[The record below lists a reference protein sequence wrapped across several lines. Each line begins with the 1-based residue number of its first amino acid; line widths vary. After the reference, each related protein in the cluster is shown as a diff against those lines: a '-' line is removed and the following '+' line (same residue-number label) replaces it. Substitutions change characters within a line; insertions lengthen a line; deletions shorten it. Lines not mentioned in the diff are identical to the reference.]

1 MFICSYISISVKN
14 KVFFVTYQKYT
25 YFNFAFTLK
34 YNSFLLDIYK
44 NSFYHDR
51 QLLKGYMMNL
61 QTIKPFITKK
71 NTILGT
77 TVLITIIWVG
87 HALFFNANSE
97 EYKTQPLII
106 GDITESI
113 TASGT
118 INPLST
124 VSIGTQ
130 ASGRIA
136 EIYVDYN
143 SEVKEG
149 QLLALID
156 QDNAKANVAQR
167 EAALEIAKAQVA
179 VEENNIKYYKKALDR
194 ISKLNASKY
203 STEKELEAAER
214 DYENS
219 IAQLALEQA
228 QVKQAEASLNSAKTE
243 LSYTEIKSPVNGI
256 VISKAVEVGQTVA
269 ASFSTPE
276 LFSVAED
283 LTKMQIEASVVE
295 ADIAKVKEG
304 QTARFSVDSYTDE
317 YFFGKVVQVRNE
329 AVSTSNVVS
338 YTVVIE
344 IDNSELK
351 LKPGMTANVEIIT
364 AEKKDILLAPNQALR
379 FYMDDSDNAKRYQDR
394 GLWVIRNGKPQR
406 VVIKIGVSDDSNT
419 QIFSDELQSGDK
431 VITAKTA
438 SKEQQKAMRMR
449 MPR

>member
-1 MFICSYISISVKN
+1 MI
-14 KVFFVTYQKYT
+14 
-25 YFNFAFTLK
+25 
-34 YNSFLLDIYK
+34 LDIT
-44 NSFYHDR
+44 
-51 QLLKGYMMNL
+51 Q
-61 QTIKPFITKK
+61 TKK
-71 NTILGT
+71 KTLTIVGT
-77 TVLITIIWVG
+77 CALIVLAGTSMISKP
-87 HALFFNANSE
+87 NNSQN
-97 EYKTQPLII
+97 YKTQPLKI
-106 GDITESI
+106 GDITDSI

-136 EIYVDYN
+136 EIYIDYN

-156 QDNAKANVAQR
+156 QDNAKANVAQK
-167 EAALEIAKAQVA
+167 EASLEIAKAQVA

-214 DYENS
+214 DYDNAV
-219 IAQLALEQA
+219 AQLTLEKA

-243 LSYTEIKSPVNGI
+243 LSYTEIKSPVDGV
-256 VISKAVEVGQTVA
+256 VISKSVEVGQTVA

-295 ADIAKVKEG
+295 ADIAKVKDG
-304 QTARFSVDSYTDE
+304 QIARFTVDSYADD
-317 YFFGKVVQVRNE
+317 YFYGKVVQVRNE
-329 AVSTSNVVS
+329 AVTTSNVVT
-338 YTVVIE
+338 YTVVVE
-344 IDNSELK
+344 IDNSALQ

-364 AEKKDILLAPNQALR
+364 AEEKDVLLAPNQALR
-379 FYMDDSDNAKRYQDR
+379 FYMDDSDTAKRYQNR
-394 GLWVIRNGKPQR
+394 GVWIMRDGKPTR
-406 VVIKIGVSDDSNT
+406 VSVKIGVSDDNNT
-419 QIFSDELQSGDK
+419 QIISDELKAGDEVIVSK
-431 VITAKTA
+431 VSTNEKGM
-438 SKEQQKAMRMR
+438 KMRMR

>member
-1 MFICSYISISVKN
+1 MKGIPMKFENIQQTVKPYLTRRN
-14 KVFFVTYQKYT
+14 IIIGGTVIII
-25 YFNFAFTLK
+25 
-34 YNSFLLDIYK
+34 LL
-44 NSFYHDR
+44 
-51 QLLKGYMMNL
+51 LLK
-61 QTIKPFITKK
+61 
-71 NTILGT
+71 
-77 TVLITIIWVG
+77 
-87 HALFFNANSE
+87 LFTGNNDNQNFN
-97 EYKTQPLII
+97 TQPLTM
-106 GDITESI
+106 GNITESI

-179 VEENNIKYYKKALDR
+179 VVENNIKYYKKALDR

-203 STEKELEAAER
+203 STEKDLEPAER
-214 DYENS
+214 DYDN
-219 IAQLALEQA
+219 AVVQLGLEQA
-228 QVKQAEASLNSAKTE
+228 QVKQAEASLNSAQTE

-304 QTARFSVDSYTDE
+304 QTARFTVDSYADE
-317 YFFGKVVQVRNE
+317 YFYGKVVQVRNE
-329 AVSTSNVVS
+329 AVMTSNVVT

-344 IDNSELK
+344 IDNTNLK

-364 AEKKDILLAPNQALR
+364 AEEKNVLLAPNQALR
-379 FYMDDSDNAKRYQDR
+379 FYLDDGTAKRYQDR
-394 GLWVIRNGKPQR
+394 GLWILNNGKPER
-406 VVIKIGVSDDSNT
+406 ISVTLGVSDDNNT
-419 QIFSDELQSGDK
+419 QIISAGEELKVGDK
-431 VITAKTA
+431 VIVSKTSGNHKTA
-438 SKEQQKAMRMR
+438 PRMRMR

>member
-1 MFICSYISISVKN
+1 MSKQIN
-14 KVFFVTYQKYT
+14 QKKI
-25 YFNFAFTLK
+25 TLK
-34 YNSFLLDIYK
+34 HIAYIVVASLLLWGA
-44 NSFYHDR
+44 R
-51 QLLKGYMMNL
+51 
-61 QTIKPFITKK
+61 
-71 NTILGT
+71 
-77 TVLITIIWVG
+77 
-87 HALFFNANSE
+87 AFFSGNKIPQG
-97 EYKTQPLII
+97 YKTQPLTV
-106 GDITESI
+106 GEITESI

-143 SEVKEG
+143 SEVKKG

-167 EAALEIAKAQVA
+167 EASLEIAKAQVE
-179 VEENNIKYYKKALDR
+179 VEENNIKYFKKVLDR

-214 DYENS
+214 DYDNAM
-219 IAQLALEQA
+219 AQLVLEKA

-243 LSYTEIKSPVNGI
+243 LSYTEIKSPVDGI

-304 QTARFSVDSYTDE
+304 QDVRFSVDSYADE
-317 YFFGKVVQVRNE
+317 YFHGKVVQVRNE
-329 AVSTSNVVS
+329 AITTSNVVS

-344 IDNSELK
+344 IDNSDMK

-364 AEKKDILLAPNQALR
+364 ADVKDALLAPNQALR
-379 FYMDDSDNAKRYQDR
+379 FYMEDGDNAKRYQDR
-394 GLWVIRNGKPQR
+394 GIWVIRKGEPER
-406 VVIKIGVSDDSNT
+406 ISVKIGVSDETNT
-419 QIFSDELQSGDK
+419 QIISDELKEGDM
-431 VITAKTA
+431 VIV
-438 SKEQQKAMRMR
+438 SKAGLSDNKQRPMRMR

>member
-1 MFICSYISISVKN
+1 MKFEMKTKTYNAIRNMQNIDWQHLNKKQMFCGVVGIILLACGSIWLWRS
-14 KVFFVTYQKYT
+14 TGEHAAGYQT
-25 YFNFAFTLK
+25 
-34 YNSFLLDIYK
+34 
-44 NSFYHDR
+44 
-51 QLLKGYMMNL
+51 QLL
-61 QTIKPFITKK
+61 Q
-71 NTILGT
+71 
-77 TVLITIIWVG
+77 
-87 HALFFNANSE
+87 
-97 EYKTQPLII
+97 I
-106 GDITESI
+106 GNISQVI

-203 STEKELEAAER
+203 STEKDLEAAER
-214 DYENS
+214 DYDNAL
-219 IAQLALEQA
+219 AQLTLEQA
-228 QVKQAEASLNSAKTE
+228 QVKQAEAALNSAKTE

-295 ADIAKVKEG
+295 ADIAKVQNG
-304 QTARFSVDSYTDE
+304 QPARFTVDSYNDE
-317 YFFGKVVQVRNE
+317 YFYGTVVQVRNE
-329 AVSTSNVVS
+329 AVTTSNVVT

-344 IDNSELK
+344 IDNSDLK

-364 AEKKDILLAPNQALR
+364 ADLKNVLLAPNQALR
-379 FYMDDSDNAKRYQDR
+379 FYMEDGDKAKRYADR
-394 GLWVIRNGKPQR
+394 GIWIVRNGKPER
-406 VVIKIGVSDDSNT
+406 ISVKLGVSDDNNT
-419 QIFSDELQSGDK
+419 QIITDVLKADDEVIVSKKDK
-431 VITAKTA
+431 IEKVR
-438 SKEQQKAMRMR
+438 QMRMR

>member
-1 MFICSYISISVKN
+1 MKKYLFYTAILLSVIMVGRK
-14 KVFFVTYQKYT
+14 
-25 YFNFAFTLK
+25 
-34 YNSFLLDIYK
+34 FLNK
-44 NSFYHDR
+44 NSDE
-51 QLLKGYMMNL
+51 
-61 QTIKPFITKK
+61 ITF
-71 NTILGT
+71 T
-77 TVLITIIWVG
+77 
-87 HALFFNANSE
+87 S
-97 EYKTQPLII
+97 QPLTI
-106 GDITESI
+106 GNITESI
-113 TASGT
+113 TASGI

-143 SEVKEG
+143 SEVQKD

-167 EAALEIAKAQVA
+167 EASLEIAKAQVA
-179 VEENNIKYYKKALDR
+179 VEENNVKYYKKTLDR

-214 DYENS
+214 DYDNAV
-219 IAQLALEQA
+219 AQLGLNKA
-228 QVKQAEASLNSAKTE
+228 QVKQAEASLNSALTE
-243 LSYTEIKSPVNGI
+243 LAYTEIKSPVNGI

-304 QTARFSVDSYTDE
+304 QKVRFVVDSYADD
-317 YFFGKVVQVRNE
+317 YFYGVVTQVRNQ
-329 AVSTSNVVS
+329 AVTTSNVVT
-338 YTVVIE
+338 YTVVIG
-344 IDNSELK
+344 IDNSQLK

-364 AEKKDILLAPNQALR
+364 AEKENILLAPNQALR
-379 FYMDDSDNAKRYQDR
+379 FYIDDSDTAKRYQDR
-394 GLWVIRNGKPQR
+394 GIWIMNNGKPERISIQ
-406 VVIKIGVSDDSNT
+406 IGVTDENNT
-419 QIFSDELQSGDK
+419 EIISEKLKAGDE
-431 VITAKTA
+431 VIISKSTSAEARKT
-438 SKEQQKAMRMR
+438 RLR